1 MWCDSPQS
9 ARQCDVI
16 RQCERHWNSKT
27 PVKLTLIYE
36 ALCPFCQK
44 FITQH
49 LGSLYEEFRN
59 NIELELIPWGNSRFM
74 KGGTIVCDH
83 GPNECKANK
92 LQSCVLDTV
101 KIRHA
106 LPFIVCLERSLTTN
120 VNTEKALQHC
130 SGFVRNNYRKIR
142 RCFDTDRGYQ
152 LQIQAARK
160 TASVRPHPVP
170 EVPYLLVNDYSPN
183 TETNNLNI
191 HAIRHLLKKWFRNHK
206 RGSR

>member
-1 MWCDSPQS
+1 MSNFYYRTKFFS
-9 ARQCDVI
+9 EIISVI
-16 RQCERHWNSKT
+16 LMTSS
-27 PVKLTLIYE
+27 
-36 ALCPFCQK
+36 FC
-44 FITQH
+44 
-49 LGSLYEEFRN
+49 
-59 NIELELIPWGNSRFM
+59 
-74 KGGTIVCDH
+74 
-83 GPNECKANK
+83 
-92 LQSCVLDTV
+92 
-101 KIRHA
+101 
-106 LPFIVCLERSLTTN
+106 
-120 VNTEKALQHC
+120 
-130 SGFVRNNYRKIR
+130 R

>member
-74 KGGTIVCDH
+74 KVNC
-83 GPNECKANK
+83 
-92 LQSCVLDTV
+92 
-101 KIRHA
+101 
-106 LPFIVCLERSLTTN
+106 CL
-120 VNTEKALQHC
+120 
-130 SGFVRNNYRKIR
+130 
-142 RCFDTDRGYQ
+142 
-152 LQIQAARK
+152 K
-160 TASVRPHPVP
+160 T
-170 EVPYLLVNDYSPN
+170 YLLLFSRSELFFIQQKSKP
-183 TETNNLNI
+183 
-191 HAIRHLLKKWFRNHK
+191 KKFCYLVVVCTSKIAFIIIIVPR
-206 RGSR
+206 